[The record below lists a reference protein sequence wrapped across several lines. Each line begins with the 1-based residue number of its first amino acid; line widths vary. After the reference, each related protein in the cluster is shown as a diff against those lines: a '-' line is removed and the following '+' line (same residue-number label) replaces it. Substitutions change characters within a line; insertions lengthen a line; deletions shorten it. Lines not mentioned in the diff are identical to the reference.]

1 MVLREMERLRWRSRR
16 GLLELDLLLERFL
29 ADHLGTMAPEEIR
42 IYDALL
48 RLADKDFLDLVM
60 GDMSPPDK
68 SWGTVLDKIRRA

>member
-1 MVLREMERLRWRSRR
+1 MVREQERLRWRSRR

-29 ADHLGTMAPEEIR
+29 AIHLGTMGPEEIR

-60 GDMSPPDK
+60 GEALSPDA
-68 SWGTVLDKIRRA
+68 SWGTVLDKIRKA